1 MSSSRRRKRAHIF
14 LIELTAWVALI
25 LIGVVNTHANAAT
38 SPARVAASSTASTP
52 ANASAHSPKSDFA
65 LPRESHVPGGVIT
78 FTIAAAANDPPKVTL
93 DGVPAMVVREGD
105 HWRTIVGIPLSAAP
119 GKITVDYET
128 RAVRATSRTFEVKS
142 KKYRE
147 QRLKVEPRVVDLS
160 PEDLARVTRE
170 QPVIREAL
178 ATFSDAAPS
187 TLRLLPPIPGPRSS
201 SYGLRRVFNGQ
212 PRNPH
217 TGMDIAAPTGTP
229 IKAPAAG
236 RVVNTGNYFFNG
248 NTVLL
253 DHGQGLV
260 TMYCH
265 MSQIAVKPGDVVK
278 TGDILGKVGATGRV
292 TGPHLHWGVTLNR
305 TMVDPALFLPP
316 ASAPKAKSATQAR
329 S

>member
-1 MSSSRRRKRAHIF
+1 MSSRQRKLAHIF
-14 LIELTAWVALI
+14 LIEIAAWAGII
-25 LIGVVNTHANAAT
+25 LIGAANAFAN
-38 SPARVAASSTASTP
+38 STAPTAAP
-52 ANASAHSPKSDFA
+52 AKASALA

-78 FTIAAAANDPPKVTL
+78 FTIAAAADDQPKVML
-93 DGVPAMVVREGD
+93 DGVPAMVIREGD
-105 HWRTIVGIPLSAAP
+105 HWRTIVGIPLSTAP
-119 GKITVDYET
+119 GKVTVQYET
-128 RAVRATSRTFEVKS
+128 RATQAASRSFEVKD

-160 PEDLARVTRE
+160 PEDQARTARE
-170 QPVIREAL
+170 QPLIRDAL
-178 ATFSDAAPS
+178 ATFSEVPPP
-187 TLRLLPPIPGPRSS
+187 TLRLLPPVAGPRSS

-229 IKAPAAG
+229 IKAPADG
-236 RVVNTGNYFFNG
+236 RVVNTGDYFFNG
-248 NTVLL
+248 NTVLV

-265 MSQIAVKPGDVVK
+265 LSQIAVKAGDVVK
-278 TGDILGKVGATGRV
+278 TGDVLGKVGATGRV

-316 ASAPKAKSATQAR
+316 EPAPPKPKTATQ
-329 S
+329 SPSS

>member
-1 MSSSRRRKRAHIF
+1 MNTRRKPLRTWF
-14 LIELTAWVALI
+14 LIELIAWTLI
-25 LIGVVNTHANAAT
+25 ILFVLGMSFFNSSASAAT
-38 SPARVAASSTASTP
+38 AAT
-52 ANASAHSPKSDFA
+52 

-78 FTIAAAANDPPKVTL
+78 FTIAAAEDDRPKVTL
-93 DGVPAMVVREGD
+93 DDVAAMVVREGD
-105 HWRTIVGIPLSAAP
+105 HWRTIVGIPLSTAP
-119 GKITVDYET
+119 GKITVMYET
-128 RAVRATSRTFEVKS
+128 RAVKATSRVFDVNPKQ
-142 KKYRE
+142 YRE

-160 PEDLARVTRE
+160 PEDQARTARE
-170 QPVIREAL
+170 QPVIRDAL

-229 IKAPAAG
+229 IKAPADG
-236 RVVNTGNYFFNG
+236 RVVNTGEYFFNG

-253 DHGQGLV
+253 DHGQGLI

-265 MSQIAVKPGDVVK
+265 MSQIDVKPGDVVK
-278 TGDILGKVGATGRV
+278 TGDVLGKVGATGRV

-316 ASAPKAKSATQAR
+316 PAPTPKAKPAAQPPQT
-329 S
+329 

>member
-1 MSSSRRRKRAHIF
+1 MSDRQISERRRPGRTWL
-14 LIELTAWVALI
+14 LIELSAWALI
-25 LIGVVNTHANAAT
+25 ILFVLVKSVFANA
-38 SPARVAASSTASTP
+38 PAAAG
-52 ANASAHSPKSDFA
+52 ASAATGFV
-65 LPRESHVPGGVIT
+65 LPRESHVPGGVFTALIPTPTDELPQVT
-78 FTIAAAANDPPKVTL
+78 FDDDPVML
-93 DGVPAMVVREGD
+93 VRTD
-105 HWRTIVGIPLSAAP
+105 SKHVRAIVGIPLSQKP
-119 GKITVDYET
+119 GTATVVVKWGD
-128 RAVRATSRTFEVKS
+128 RAESLSFEVKG
-142 KKYRE
+142 KKYSE

-160 PEDLARVTRE
+160 PEDQARVARE

-178 ATFSDAAPS
+178 ATFSHDAPS

-217 TGMDIAAPTGTP
+217 TGMDIAAPTGTL

-265 MSQIAVKPGDVVK
+265 MSQIDVKAGDVVK
-278 TGDILGKVGATGRV
+278 TGDVLGKVGATGRV

-316 ASAPKAKSATQAR
+316 PPKPAAKPVKASART
-329 S
+329 

>member
-1 MSSSRRRKRAHIF
+1 MNARRKPLKTWF
-14 LIELTAWVALI
+14 LIEASAWGLI
-25 LIGVVNTHANAAT
+25 ILFLIGMALYNSLASAAT
-38 SPARVAASSTASTP
+38 VT
-52 ANASAHSPKSDFA
+52 

-78 FTIAAAANDPPKVTL
+78 FAIAAAEDDRPKVTL
-93 DGVPAMVVREGD
+93 DDVPAMVIREGD
-105 HWRTIVGIPLSAAP
+105 HWRTIVGIPLSTAP
-119 GKITVDYET
+119 GPLTVKIAT
-128 RAVRATSRTFEVKS
+128 RHGTGADRVFDVKP
-142 KKYRE
+142 KKYSE

-160 PEDLARVTRE
+160 PEDQARTARE
-170 QPVIREAL
+170 QPVIRDAL
-178 ATFSDAAPS
+178 ATFSDAPPP
-187 TLRLLPPIPGPRSS
+187 TLRLLAPIPGPRSS

-229 IKAPAAG
+229 IKAPADG
-236 RVVNTGNYFFNG
+236 RVVNTGDYFFNG

-253 DHGQGLV
+253 DHGQGLI

-278 TGDILGKVGATGRV
+278 TGDVLGKVGATGRV

-316 ASAPKAKSATQAR
+316 PEPAAAPNAKLTAR
-329 S
+329 TPQS